1 MPNVEHSTLTTTDLH
16 EPKGI
21 AAASNNE
28 VYVADGS
35 GSGTWLPRTHTLYS
49 HKDNISNA
57 GSIYV
62 PIPYA
67 GTIAKVISVLTA
79 SIATADAV
87 VTVRNSA
94 GVSMGTLTI
103 AHSGSAAGDVDT
115 LLPVS
120 NNTVTAD
127 TFITLE
133 SNGASTNNVPVNFA
147 IVLERS

>member
-21 AAASNNE
+21 AAATNNK
-28 VYVADGS
+28 VYVANGS
-35 GSGTWLPRTHTLYS
+35 GSGSWLPRTHTLFTT
-49 HKDNISNA
+49 KENVSNA
-57 GSIYV
+57 GSSYV

-67 GTIAKVISVLTA
+67 GTIAKVVSVLPGAIT
-79 SIATADAV
+79 TADALI
-87 VTVRNSA
+87 TLKNDA

-115 LLPVS
+115 LVPVS

-133 SNGASTNNVPVNFA
+133 SNGASTNNVPVHFA

>member
-21 AAASNNE
+21 AAATNNK
-28 VYVADGS
+28 VYVANGS
-35 GSGTWLPRTHTLYS
+35 GSGSWLPRTHTLFTT
-49 HKDNISNA
+49 KENVSNA
-57 GSIYV
+57 GSSYV

-67 GTIAKVISVLTA
+67 GTIAKVVSVLTGA
-79 SIATADAV
+79 ITTADAV
-87 VTVRNSA
+87 ITVRNSA
-94 GVSMGTLTI
+94 GVSMGTITI

-115 LLPVS
+115 LVPVS

-133 SNGASTNNVPVNFA
+133 SNGASTNNVPVHFA

>member
-21 AAASNNE
+21 AAASNNQI
-28 VYVADGS
+28 YVANGS
-35 GSGTWLPRTHTLYS
+35 GSGVWSARTHTLYS
-49 HKDNISNA
+49 RKDNISNA
-57 GSIYV
+57 GSTYV

-67 GTIAKVISVLTA
+67 GTIAKVISVLTGA
-79 SIATADAV
+79 ITTADAV
-87 VTVRNSA
+87 VTVKNSA
-94 GVSMGTLTI
+94 GVSMGTITI
-103 AHSGSAAGDVDT
+103 AHSGSAAGDIDT
-115 LLPVS
+115 LIPVS

-147 IVLERS
+147 IVLERT